1 MFIDYP
7 LHKVLICAPIVLSF
21 SADTTI
27 AFKSKIETMKPIGF
41 IGATRYLS
49 RGWQLVRQPGLRRFV
64 LVPLLINVIV
74 FSIAGWLL
82 FGSVFS
88 WMSDWALFD
97 RFGDIWLVEKLRQ
110 ILQFVIGVI
119 LSVVLIYVFTLLAN
133 FIGAPFN
140 ALLAERVELH
150 LTGKSPTTDPSM
162 AFLIKS
168 IPKTLRAE
176 LSKLLYL
183 ALWSIPLL
191 ILGFIPL
198 LNLAA
203 PFVIFAFGSWMFAL
217 EYIDYPMG
225 NHGKFFKDAK
235 IALRQKRSMALG
247 FGFVVAVF
255 SIIPV
260 INLVIMPIAVAG
272 ATALYV
278 EHMG

>member
-1 MFIDYP
+1 
-7 LHKVLICAPIVLSF
+7 
-21 SADTTI
+21 
-27 AFKSKIETMKPIGF
+27 MKPIGF
-41 IGATRYLS
+41 IGATRYLG

-64 LVPLLINVIV
+64 LVPLLINVV
-74 FSIAGWLL
+74 LFSIAGWLL
-82 FGSVFS
+82 FNQVFGWLS
-88 WMSDWALFD
+88 EWALFD
-97 RFGDIWLVEKLRQ
+97 RFGDIWLVEKIRQ

-119 LSVVLIYVFTLLAN
+119 LSVVLIYIFTLLAN
-133 FIGAPFN
+133 IIGAPFN

-162 AFLIKS
+162 AFLIRS
-168 IPKTLRAE
+168 IPKTLRSE
-176 LSKLLYL
+176 LAKLLYL

-191 ILGFIPL
+191 LLGFIPL
-198 LNLAA
+198 INLAA
-203 PFVIFAFGSWMFAL
+203 PFVIFAFGAWMFAL

-235 IALRQKRSMALG
+235 RALQQRRTMALG

-278 EHMG
+278 DHMSEQHTVGSEKS

>member
-1 MFIDYP
+1 
-7 LHKVLICAPIVLSF
+7 
-21 SADTTI
+21 
-27 AFKSKIETMKPIGF
+27 MKPIGF
-41 IGATRYLS
+41 FGATRYLG
-49 RGWQLVRQPGLRRFV
+49 RGWRLVRQPGLRRFV
-64 LVPLLINVIV
+64 LVPLLINVVI
-74 FSIAGWLL
+74 FSIAGWIL

-88 WMSDWALFD
+88 WMSNWALFE
-97 RFGDIWLVEKLRQ
+97 RFGDVWLIEQLRQ

-119 LSVVLIYVFTLLAN
+119 LTVVLIYVFTLLAN

-168 IPKTLRAE
+168 IPKTLRSE

-191 ILGFIPL
+191 ILGFIPVV
-198 LNLAA
+198 NIAA
-203 PFVIFAFGSWMFAL
+203 PLIIFAFGAWMFSL

-225 NHGKFFKDAK
+225 NHGKFFKEAK
-235 IALRQKRSMALG
+235 SALQLRRPMALG

-278 EHMG
+278 EHIGEKHIATGENS

>member
-1 MFIDYP
+1 
-7 LHKVLICAPIVLSF
+7 
-21 SADTTI
+21 
-27 AFKSKIETMKPIGF
+27 MKPIGF
-41 IGATRYLS
+41 FGATSYLG
-49 RGWQLVRQPGLRRFV
+49 RGWKLVRQPGLRRFV

-82 FGSVFS
+82 FGVVFD
-88 WMSDWALFD
+88 WMSNWALFE
-97 RFGDIWLVEKLRQ
+97 RFGDVWLVEKIRQ
-110 ILQFVIGVI
+110 ILQFVIGAI
-119 LSVVLIYVFTLLAN
+119 LSVVLIYAFTLLAN
-133 FIGAPFN
+133 LIGAPFN

-168 IPKTLRAE
+168 IPKTLRSE
-176 LSKLLYL
+176 VSKLIYL

-191 ILGFIPL
+191 ILGFIPIV
-198 LNLAA
+198 NVAA
-203 PFVIFAFGSWMFAL
+203 PFIVFAFGAWMFSL

-225 NHGKFFKDAK
+225 NRNKFFKEVK
-235 IALRQKRSMALG
+235 STLQQNRPMALG

-260 INLVIMPIAVAG
+260 INLVIMPVAVAG

-278 EHMG
+278 EHIGAEQSALATTA

>member
-1 MFIDYP
+1 
-7 LHKVLICAPIVLSF
+7 
-21 SADTTI
+21 
-27 AFKSKIETMKPIGF
+27 MKPIGF
-41 IGATRYLS
+41 IGATRYLG

-82 FGSVFS
+82 FGGVFS
-88 WMSDWALFD
+88 WMSNWALFD

-140 ALLAERVELH
+140 ALLAERVELY
-150 LTGKSPTTDPSM
+150 LTGKSPTNDPSM

-168 IPKTLRAE
+168 IPKTLRSE

-191 ILGFIPL
+191 TLGFIPL
-198 LNLAA
+198 LNLTA
-203 PFVIFAFGSWMFAL
+203 PFVIFAFGAWMFSL

-235 IALRQKRSMALG
+235 NALRQRRSMALG